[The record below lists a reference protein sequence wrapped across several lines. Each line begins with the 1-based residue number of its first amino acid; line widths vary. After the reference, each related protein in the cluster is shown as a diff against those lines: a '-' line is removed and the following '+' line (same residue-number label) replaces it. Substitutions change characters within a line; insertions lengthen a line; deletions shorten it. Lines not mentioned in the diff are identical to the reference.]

1 MIDGGERK
9 WVLRFAGIF
18 MLVTMLPY
26 VLGYF
31 AAGEEWRYSGLLI
44 AAEDGNS
51 YLAKMMLG
59 SSGDWLFRTPYT
71 PFEQDG
77 FLAFLPYILLGKL
90 VSPPGA
96 HEQLVA
102 LFHAFRIAGGFL
114 YIYGSY
120 VFIAQFL
127 QKIRWRRWAVV
138 LATAGG
144 GLGFLSVLGLGS
156 LWGDRLALEFYSP
169 ETFGFL
175 SVLALPHL
183 AAGRGMLLLG
193 LSAYIRAK
201 DDARPFQ
208 RGLLAGLWWLGLGF
222 MQPLTVVV
230 AWAIA
235 GAHLAGGVVGCA
247 LKRLDWRTWRS
258 YLLKAVGMG
267 LVSMPIVVYTFL
279 SFQVDAFLKNWQT
292 QNIIT
297 SPPFTDYLLAFGV
310 AFILGVSA
318 MWRLVRKM
326 EWETMLLV
334 TWVAIF
340 PVLAYAPYNLQ
351 RRLPEGVW
359 VAFVLLALLGINQW
373 KPVGQKVGTGLLAAG
388 MLSSLIL
395 FLGGLI
401 GVTQPARPLFVP
413 AAEVEMLDF
422 LSEIASKGA
431 VVLASYE
438 VSNELPAWT
447 PVTTL
452 IGHGP
457 ESVRLAEIRPRVEA
471 FAELETTDLERK
483 ELLDEFGVDYV
494 ILETVNFPKIRWV
507 PELSEYLTLV
517 YSNEQWKVFQVER

>member
-1 MIDGGERK
+1 MIEGGERQ
-9 WVLRFAGIF
+9 WVLRFAGVV

-26 VLGYF
+26 VIGYF
-31 AAGEEWRYSGLLI
+31 TAGKDWRYSGLLI

-71 PFEQDG
+71 PVEQAG
-77 FLAFLPYILLGKL
+77 FLAYFPYILLGKL

-102 LFHAFRIAGGFL
+102 LFHAFRVAGGIL

-120 VFIAQFL
+120 VFVSQFI
-127 QKIRWRRWAVV
+127 QEIRWRRWAVV

-144 GLGFLSVLGLGS
+144 GLGFLSVMGLGS
-156 LWGDRLALEFYSP
+156 LWGERLALEFYSP

-193 LSAYIRAK
+193 LSAYIHAQE
-201 DDARPFQ
+201 DARPFQ
-208 RGLLAGLWWLGLGF
+208 RGLVAGLWWLGLGF

-235 GAHLAGGVVGCA
+235 GAHVAGGVVVCA
-247 LKRLDWRTWRS
+247 LKRLEWGTWRK
-258 YLLKAVGMG
+258 YLLKAIGMG
-267 LVSMPIVVYTFL
+267 LVSMPIVVYTFV
-279 SFQVDAFLKNWQT
+279 SFQVDPFLKNWQT

-297 SPPFTDYLLAFGV
+297 SPPFGDYLLAFGV
-310 AFILGVSA
+310 AILLGASA
-318 MWRLVRKM
+318 VWRLVRKM
-326 EWETMLLV
+326 EWGTLLLV
-334 TWVAIF
+334 TWIFIF

-359 VAFVLLALLGINQW
+359 TAFVILALLGVSQW
-373 KPVGQKVGTGLLAAG
+373 RAVWRKVGTGLLAAV
-388 MLSSLIL
+388 MVSSLVL

-401 GVTQPARPLFVP
+401 GVAQPARPLFVP
-413 AAEVEMLDF
+413 AAEVEMFDTLAG
-422 LSEIASKGA
+422 IAPKGA

-438 VSNELPAWT
+438 VSNELPAWV

-457 ESVRLAEIRPRVEA
+457 ESIRLAEIRPRVEA
-471 FAELETTDLERK
+471 FADLETTDAEREKLLE
-483 ELLDEFGVDYV
+483 EFDVDFVIFETMDLRGV
-494 ILETVNFPKIRWV
+494 RWA
-507 PELSEYLTLV
+507 PELSKLLTMV
-517 YSNEQWKVFQVER
+517 YSNDQWEVYRVER

>member
-1 MIDGGERK
+1 MMDGGERK
-9 WVLRFAGIF
+9 WVLRFAGVF

-26 VLGYF
+26 LIGYF
-31 AAGEEWRYSGLLI
+31 AAGEDWRYSGLLI

-71 PFEQDG
+71 PFEQAG
-77 FLAFLPYILLGKL
+77 FLAFFPYILLGKL

-102 LFHAFRIAGGFL
+102 LFHAFRIAGGIL

-120 VFIAQFL
+120 VFISQFL
-127 QKIRWRRWAVV
+127 QDIRWRRWAVV
-138 LATAGG
+138 LATVGG
-144 GLGFLSVLGLGS
+144 GLGFLSVMGLGS
-156 LWGDRLALEFYSP
+156 LWGERLALEFYSP

-193 LSAYIRAK
+193 LSAYIRAQ
-201 DDARPFQ
+201 DDARPFR
-208 RGLLAGLWWLGLGF
+208 RGLIAGLWWLGLGF

-235 GAHLAGGVVGCA
+235 GAHLTGGAVGCA
-247 LKRLDWRTWRS
+247 LKRLGWETWRK
-258 YLLKAVGMG
+258 YLLKAIGMG
-267 LVSMPIVVYTFL
+267 LVSMPMVVYTFV
-279 SFQVDAFLKNWQT
+279 SFQVDPFLKNWQT

-297 SPPFTDYLLAFGV
+297 SPPFSDYLMAFGV
-310 AFILGVSA
+310 AIVLGASA
-318 MWRLVRKM
+318 VWRMVRKL
-326 EWETMLLV
+326 EWGALLLV
-334 TWVAIF
+334 TWVVIF

-359 VAFVLLALLGINQW
+359 TAFVILALLGVSQW
-373 KPVGQKVGTGLLAAG
+373 RPVWRKVGIGLLAMG

-413 AAEVEMLDF
+413 AAEVEMLDA
-422 LSEIASKGA
+422 LAEIAPKGA
-431 VVLASYE
+431 VVMANYE
-438 VSNELPAWT
+438 VSNELPAWA

-471 FAELETTDLERK
+471 FVELETTDLERN
-483 ELLDEFGVDYV
+483 ELLEEFGVDYV
-494 ILETVNFPKIRWV
+494 VLETANFSKNS
-507 PELSEYLTLV
+507 LGT
-517 YSNEQWKVFQVER
+517 